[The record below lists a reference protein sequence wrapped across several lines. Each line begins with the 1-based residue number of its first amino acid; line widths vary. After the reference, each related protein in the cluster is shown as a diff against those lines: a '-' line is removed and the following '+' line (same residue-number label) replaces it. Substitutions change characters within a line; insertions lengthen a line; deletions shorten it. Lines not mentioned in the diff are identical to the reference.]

1 MQLRKRNATLTC
13 PRILAFSLIL
23 SQIGQEANVKGRVTT
38 FDTPP
43 FSFAG
48 DKQLTFSGTAPYIVR
63 EFQLMSRI
71 CSVSF
76 FLHPSARCS
85 QPFTKSAK
93 VSLRLADDTILHVMK
108 SREII
113 LLITLMSRNRKIF
126 PDFASG
132 MSKNNVP
139 NEVKAAAVRVPRCS
153 CGWGGAENWAC
164 TRSAWPWHIIGVV
177 GHTGGVRF
185 AVRAE
190 KNLQTGV
197 SGSNACH
204 CH

>member
-1 MQLRKRNATLTC
+1 MRNYRRKGEKLSDKVEFRLSERDKNKRNDWKTVLHAAPEEKCHTNLPSHTC
-13 PRILAFSLIL
+13 ILAYSLIL

-48 DKQLTFSGTAPYIVR
+48 DKQLTFSATAPYIVR
-63 EFQLMSRI
+63 EFQLLSRN

-76 FLHPSARCS
+76 LLHPSARCS

-113 LLITLMSRNRKIF
+113 FFMPGNHFFGTVLCTS
-126 PDFASG
+126 AS
-132 MSKNNVP
+132 K
-139 NEVKAAAVRVPRCS
+139 K
-153 CGWGGAENWAC
+153 
-164 TRSAWPWHIIGVV
+164 
-177 GHTGGVRF
+177 
-185 AVRAE
+185 
-190 KNLQTGV
+190 Q
-197 SGSNACH
+197 
-204 CH
+204 